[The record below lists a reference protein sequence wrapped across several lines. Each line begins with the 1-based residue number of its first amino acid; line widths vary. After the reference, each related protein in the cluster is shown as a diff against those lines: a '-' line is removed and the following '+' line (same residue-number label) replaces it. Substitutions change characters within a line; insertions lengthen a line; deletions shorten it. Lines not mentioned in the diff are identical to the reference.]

1 MRYRTYE
8 KDANGLPGKLS
19 VIQTGPISSV
29 WFGAQGF
36 CLTILILFWPLLIG
50 CYYDVYDGHD
60 WWIWFIVV
68 PGNIIW
74 IKAIYGSI
82 ADARRKARR

>member
-8 KDANGLPGKLS
+8 RNEDNLPGKAS
-19 VIQTGPISSV
+19 IIRTGPVSSI

-36 CLTILILFWPLLIG
+36 CLTVLILFWPLLIG
-50 CYYDVYDGHD
+50 AYYDPYYQHY

-68 PGNIIW
+68 PGQIIW
-74 IKAIYGSI
+74 TKAIYGSI
-82 ADARRKARR
+82 KRARSGSKT